1 MDAGLIAAIG
11 AALLA
16 ATGLYRQ
23 LFIDPRTSLR
33 RQVDELYNGKRDAED
48 RERAA
53 LRRLDAA
60 ERKLEEAEHR
70 IASLEKDRDKWKQL
84 ANERR

>member
-16 ATGLYRQ
+16 AAGLFRQ
-23 LFIDPRTSLR
+23 LFIDPRTSIR

-53 LRRLDAA
+53 LRRLDAT
-60 ERKLEEAEHR
+60 ERKLEMAEER
-70 IASLEKDRDKWKQL
+70 ISSLERDRDKWKKL
-84 ANERR
+84 ANER